1 MMHRTPRLMMATSL
15 FTLVASCAHVPA
27 ADPKIEL
34 RSVKYDELIKEVR
47 GLKGKVVVVDVW
59 ADFCVPCKKAFPHLV
74 QLQREYGQKGLVAL
88 SVTVDDP
95 KDMKARERAVQF
107 LERVKAYDVINL
119 HLDEEAAFWQAKLR
133 TDGPPLV
140 FVFDRDNRI
149 ALRQPVGEEAVDYA
163 AIEKKVQELL
173 KK

>member
-1 MMHRTPRLMMATSL
+1 MRRTAHFFFRSALFVLAT
-15 FTLVASCAHVPA
+15 AAANVPA

-34 RSVKYDELIKEVR
+34 RTVKYDDLIKEVR

-59 ADFCVPCKKAFPHLV
+59 ADFCVPCKRAFPHLV
-74 QLQREYGQKGLVAL
+74 EMQWKYAKDGLVAVAL
-88 SVTVDDP
+88 TVDDP
-95 KDMKARERAVQF
+95 KNAQARESAVKF

-119 HLDEEAAFWQAKLR
+119 HLDEEASLWQTKFR

-149 ALRQPVGEEAVDYA
+149 ALRLPVGDEAVDYA